1 MARSQADPDAYRPGA
16 LTGVLAD
23 PRAAGSLSARAR
35 MRRWGELLQRFPA
48 FGEMRVIDLG
58 GTADFWRSA
67 LARPAFLVL
76 LNLVRQPVP
85 WDGARAV
92 AGDACAP
99 PPALAHERFD
109 LVFSNSVIGHVG
121 GHRARTEFAASV
133 HTMAGHHWVQTPY
146 RYFPIDPCFVFP
158 GRPLLPLRLQAA
170 IARRWRMGHRR
181 AGSHHDAVESALS
194 VELLS
199 ATELAHYFPAS
210 EIWRERLGGLTKS
223 IVAIA

>member
-1 MARSQADPDAYRPGA
+1 MAQSQPAPDRYQAGP
-16 LTGVLAD
+16 LTGALAD

-35 MRRWGELLQRFPA
+35 VRRWGELLQRFPA

-58 GTADFWRSA
+58 GTAAFWRSA
-67 LARPAFLVL
+67 VARPAFLVL
-76 LNLVRQPVP
+76 LNLVGQPAP
-85 WDGARAV
+85 WDGVRAV
-92 AGDACAP
+92 EGDACAP
-99 PPALAHERFD
+99 PPALAHDRFD

-158 GRPLLPLRLQAA
+158 WRPLLPLRVQAA
-170 IARRWRMGHRR
+170 VARRWRMGHRK
-181 AGSHHDAVESALS
+181 AGSHHDAVEFSLG

-199 ATELAHYFPAS
+199 ETELAHYFPAS

-223 IVAIA
+223 IVAVA